1 MQPTPPRT
9 ALNRRRLF
17 GGAVGAASA
26 WSLGSRCSHAAPNF
40 RVEQFRTI
48 SQRPR
53 FYHGWPTV
61 TRRHNGDLIVV
72 CSGGRDAH
80 VCPFGWLEMMRSADQ
95 GQTWSFPT
103 VALDLPVDVRDAG
116 VMETARGTLLAT
128 TFTSFA
134 YEKWLQDAEQRT
146 AADPLAW
153 SPTKLRRWRAAHR
166 RIGAAE
172 RERVLGHF
180 MIRSSDG
187 GVTWSAAYRC
197 PVDSPH
203 GPIRLDDGRL
213 LYPGKI
219 IYGRSQAAVGRIGV
233 CESNDDGRTWRW
245 LSEIPV
251 RPGDSFQGYHELHA
265 TETADGRI
273 VTQIRNHNQVNEKE
287 TIQSESSDGGQ
298 TWSVPRPIGVWGFPS
313 HLLRL
318 RDDRLI
324 MTYGYRKQPLGVQA
338 RISSDHG
345 RNWSDPIPLHDR
357 GTSSDIGYPSTVQ
370 LDDGSL
376 LTVWYEL
383 MNSVAGDLDH
393 YNRIGRDEAWFK
405 MTEHL
410 PPAVLRQALW
420 SLTG

>member
-1 MQPTPPRT
+1 M
-9 ALNRRRLF
+9 
-17 GGAVGAASA
+17 
-26 WSLGSRCSHAAPNF
+26 
-40 RVEQFRTI
+40 
-48 SQRPR
+48 
-53 FYHGWPTV
+53 
-61 TRRHNGDLIVV
+61 
-72 CSGGRDAH
+72 
-80 VCPFGWLEMMRSADQ
+80 
-95 GQTWSFPT
+95 
-103 VALDLPVDVRDAG
+103 
-116 VMETARGTLLAT
+116 
-128 TFTSFA
+128 
-134 YEKWLQDAEQRT
+134 
-146 AADPLAW
+146 
-153 SPTKLRRWRAAHR
+153 
-166 RIGAAE
+166 
-172 RERVLGHF
+172 
-180 MIRSSDG
+180 
-187 GVTWSAAYRC
+187 
-197 PVDSPH
+197 
-203 GPIRLDDGRL
+203 
-213 LYPGKI
+213 
-219 IYGRSQAAVGRIGV
+219 
-233 CESNDDGRTWRW
+233 
-245 LSEIPV
+245 

-273 VTQIRNHNQVNEKE
+273 VTQIRNHNEANEKE

-370 LDDGSL
+370 LDDGSF